1 MKETDL
7 TKGKVISVITS
18 LALPIMGS
26 SFLQFT
32 YNLIDMMWVG
42 RLGSGAVASI
52 GSSSL
57 YINIGNAIN
66 SLVVIGAGI
75 KVAHAIGRNDS
86 NEVKE
91 YINSG
96 IIINTIIGI
105 IFGLVLILAGKGF
118 IGFLNLNNYEVERN
132 AYHYLALNAP
142 ILFFAF
148 FNMMYTRILGSFG
161 NNKLAFKIN
170 AVGVILNI
178 ILDPIL
184 IYVFKFGVIGAGL
197 STLSANIIMFF
208 LFRINS
214 NGILNY
220 TFGICVDYV
229 KIKEIARLG
238 FPMAFQ
244 RILFTIINILLAKI
258 IAVFGS
264 DAIAA
269 QKVGVQ
275 IESIAYMIIGG
286 LNGAVASF
294 TGQNFGASKFKRIK
308 EGYKSALLI
317 GIIYSMVMA
326 CAFLLFNKP
335 MIRLFIRDEA
345 TIVIAAAYL
354 KAVAFSQIFSAIEM
368 ISNGLF
374 TGIGKPNIPASISII
389 FTSLRIP
396 FALLL
401 IKPFGINGIWI
412 SISLSSILKGIFSYL
427 LYEIKVRRKFVNI
440 PE

>member
-32 YNLIDMMWVG
+32 YNLIDMIWVG

-66 SLVVIGAGI
+66 SLVVIGTGI

-345 TIVIAAAYL
+345 TIVIAASYL
-354 KAVAFSQIFSAIEM
+354 KVVAFSQIFSAVEM